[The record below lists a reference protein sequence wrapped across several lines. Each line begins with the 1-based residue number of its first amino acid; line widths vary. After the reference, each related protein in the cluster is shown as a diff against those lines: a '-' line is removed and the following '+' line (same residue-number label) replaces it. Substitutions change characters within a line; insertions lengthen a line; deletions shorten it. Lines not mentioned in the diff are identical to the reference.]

1 MLGFT
6 NTELLDLLTQYGY
19 GIVFPISVLEGPII
33 ATLSG
38 FLVSLK
44 VFNPFLATLVLI
56 LGDLVGDTLYY
67 GLGRAFRR
75 KKIPGWLRFVGIRD
89 DNVHT
94 FEGYFH
100 KHDWK
105 IILLGKTQAVGSAI
119 LFTAGFAKIPY
130 KRYMLYNLLGSA
142 PKVLLFEAIGYY
154 FGKAY
159 TEFDSYLNAIGLLS
173 FLFAAFMLLAYFL
186 FKRYLKSHY
195 TELKN
200 E

>member
-6 NTELLDLLTQYGY
+6 NIELLDLLTQYGY
-19 GIVFPISVLEGPII
+19 GIVFPVSILEGPIV

-38 FLVSLK
+38 FLVSLG
-44 VFNPFLATLVLI
+44 VFNLVYVTLILV

-67 GLGRAFRR
+67 LLGRAFRR
-75 KKIPGWLRFVGIRD
+75 KKVPRWFRFFGIRD

-105 IILLGKTQAVGSAI
+105 IILLGKTQAVGAAI
-119 LFTAGFAKIPY
+119 LFTAGFVKLPY
-130 KRYMLYNLLGSA
+130 KKYMLYNLLGSA
-142 PKVLLFEAIGYY
+142 PKVLLFEAVGYY

-159 TEFDSYLNAIGLLS
+159 TELDSYVNTVGLLS
-173 FLFAAFMLLAYFL
+173 FLFASFMLLAYFL
-186 FKRYLKSHY
+186 FKRYLKTHY
-195 TELKN
+195 AELKN

>member
-19 GIVFPISVLEGPII
+19 GIVFPVSILEGPIV

-38 FLVSLK
+38 FLVSLG
-44 VFNPFLATLVLI
+44 VFNFIFVTLVLV

-67 GLGRAFRR
+67 LLGRSFRR
-75 KKIPGWLRFVGIRD
+75 KKVPRWLRFVGIRD
-89 DNVHT
+89 DNVQR

-105 IILLGKTQAVGSAI
+105 IILLGKTQAVGAAI
-119 LFTAGFAKIPY
+119 LFSAGFAKLPY
-130 KRYMLYNLLGSA
+130 KKYMLYNLLGSA

-154 FGKAY
+154 FGRAY
-159 TEFDSYLNAIGLLS
+159 SEFDSYLNTIGILS
-173 FLFAAFMLLAYFL
+173 FLFAGFMLLAYFL

-195 TELKN
+195 AELKN